1 MPYYMFVTV
10 SEEDKIVVF
19 QMDQDSGKL
28 AHLRDVAVSG
38 RPAPLAINPDR
49 GVLHVG
55 RRGIPEISSYAID
68 QRNGDL
74 SFRSTAKLETDP
86 CYLATDRKGRFLLSS
101 YYEGARVAIFP
112 IGADGGVQKSPAQVV
127 HTATGAHCI
136 QSDPTNRFVFVPH
149 ISGRGPNL
157 IRQFRFNENTGQLT
171 PNSPPQV
178 APESRVGPRHY
189 CFHPNRDI
197 LYFSNE
203 QGCSVTAY
211 NLDPA
216 QGTLTPFQTISTLPV
231 GYAGPNSCAQIQID
245 PTGRFLYAP
254 NRGHNT
260 MACYRVSQRDG
271 RLESIG
277 HAETE
282 AIPRAFSID
291 PQGKFLYSAGL
302 ESGKLAAFHISQ
314 GSGQLER
321 MDTYNVGKAPMWV
334 LITQLA

>member
-1 MPYYMFVTV
+1 MPYYMYVTA
-10 SEEDKIVVF
+10 SEDDKIVTF
-19 QMDQDSGKL
+19 EMDPESGKL
-28 AHLRDVAVSG
+28 NHLRDVAISG

-49 GVLHVG
+49 SVLHVG
-55 RRGIPEISSYAID
+55 RRGTPEISSYAID
-68 QRNGDL
+68 QSTADL
-74 SFRSTAKLETDP
+74 SFLSTAPLETDP
-86 CYLATDRKGRFLLSS
+86 CYLSTDRKGKFLLSS
-101 YYEGARVAIFP
+101 YYEGARAAIFP
-112 IGADGGVQKSPAQVV
+112 IGADGSVANSPAQVV
-127 HTATGAHCI
+127 QTATGAHCI
-136 QSDPTNRFVFVPH
+136 QSDPSNRFVFVPH

-157 IRQFRFNENTGQLT
+157 IRQFKFDENTGRLT

-178 APESRVGPRHY
+178 SPQSRVGPRHY

-211 NLDPA
+211 NFDTT
-216 QGTLTPFQTISTLPV
+216 QGTLTSFQTISTLPI

-260 MACYRVSQRDG
+260 MASYRVNQTDG
-271 RLESIG
+271 KLEPIG

-282 AIPRAFSID
+282 PVPRAFTID
-291 PQGKFLYSAGL
+291 PHGKFLYSAGL
-302 ESGKLAAFHISQ
+302 ESGKLAAFHINQ

-321 MDTYNVGKAPMWV
+321 MDTYDVGKAPMWV
-334 LITQLA
+334 LITELV

>member
-1 MPYYMFVTV
+1 MPYYMYVTV
-10 SEEDKIVVF
+10 SEEDKIAVF
-19 QMDQDSGKL
+19 QMDPDSGRL
-28 AHLRDVAVSG
+28 DHLRDVAVSG

-49 GVLHVG
+49 QVLHVG
-55 RRGIPEISSYAID
+55 RRGLPEISSYAID
-68 QRNGDL
+68 QSNGDL
-74 SFRSTAKLETDP
+74 TFRSTAKLETDP
-86 CYLATDRKGRFLLSS
+86 CYLSTDRKGRFLLSS

-112 IGADGGVQKSPAQVV
+112 LGDDGSVPSSPAQVV
-127 HTATGAHCI
+127 PTATGAHCI

-157 IRQFRFNENTGQLT
+157 IRQFRFDENTGQLT
-171 PNSPPQV
+171 PNSPHQV

-271 RLESIG
+271 QLESIG

-282 AIPRAFSID
+282 AIPRAFTID

-321 MDTYNVGKAPMWV
+321 METYNVGKAPMWV
-334 LITQLA
+334 LITELG